1 MNIMLVTVTER
12 TREIGLRKALGA
24 KKDII
29 IAQFLVEAIILTA
42 AGGVLGMVL
51 GIGISFVVATYL
63 LHLPFVLSMS
73 SVLLAIGVSGGIGIL
88 FGWYPARKAANLSP
102 IEALRYE

>member
-24 KKDII
+24 KKKVII
-29 IAQFLVEAIILTA
+29 TQFLIEAIILTFS
-42 AGGVLGMVL
+42 GGIVGMVL
-51 GIGISFVVATYL
+51 GILASYIISSLTQA
-63 LHLPFVLSMS
+63 PFVLSIQAII
-73 SVLLAIGVSGGIGIL
+73 LAIGVSAGIGIL
-88 FGWYPARKAANLSP
+88 FGWYPAKRASDLQP